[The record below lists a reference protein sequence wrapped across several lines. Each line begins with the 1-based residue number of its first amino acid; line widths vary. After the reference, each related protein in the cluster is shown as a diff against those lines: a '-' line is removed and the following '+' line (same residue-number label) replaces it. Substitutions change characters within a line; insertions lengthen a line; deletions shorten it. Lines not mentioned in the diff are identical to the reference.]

1 MRIIYPTALLALLP
15 LLVSTPAMPSMN
27 GAPAS
32 AASAASAAN
41 ASNAPNAP
49 NAIGVGPLAFSG
61 DVAALVETLHRR
73 RDEVEENVI
82 EELGQAGTREA
93 AEGLLDGY
101 EKMASIYMR
110 REILRALG
118 HYDGVADCEEIA
130 LERIANVAT
139 ASEEP
144 ELREAALEILGESRS
159 LGRHF
164 LQVIVGSPAADGVR
178 ERAFEL
184 HLALGTDED
193 LEWYRS
199 LYKPKS
205 AAGESKLDKRKRK
218 TKPKRGKEDE
228 DAPKAK
234 VVHRLASIRAAA
246 FKRIAQLLTEDELKE
261 AVAGPGAAIRA
272 GALAEL
278 MGRGTK
284 GMEALAED
292 ALDNIEEAVEVRTAG
307 ARVLVELK
315 GPKVAADLIDLAKKF
330 ITPAALRRELARLL
344 ADMDDDGVNSKLKKL
359 VGKGKDYQK
368 LFALEAVRRIED
380 EKLDKTIRRGLKDKM
395 LNVRLATIALVGE
408 RGDREATEDV
418 RKALA
423 KEKTREVSV
432 ALMDTL
438 GLLLADDDAWRQEL
452 LAFTAGGENKDGGD
466 DERRVAAIMQLGSRG
481 VASLLEQYGEWIT
494 HADWA
499 TRLAALRGLEAAR
512 EPAAL
517 PLIIGRLGAERG
529 RMAAEFQDALWR
541 LTGQPH
547 GNNERAW
554 RAWWESEGSSFRIIS
569 QAELERRN
577 QEEEDRRLKQITGGA
592 KFFGIRII
600 SHRVIFIIDVSGSMN
615 ELVRGEFAGE
625 NGAPRME
632 VAKEELAKAVEGLDE
647 EALFNI
653 VIFSSDVDAWLDAG
667 VSSAE
672 AGNKAAAKEYIERLG
687 AMGGTNLYGALR
699 SAFEDPDA
707 DTIVVLSDGEPSVGD
722 VIDPHT
728 IREDV
733 VRWNEHRGIEIHCIA
748 VGGSLDVLEW
758 IAADNGGEYVK
769 FN

>member
-1 MRIIYPTALLALLP
+1 MRLASLLATP
-15 LLVSTPAMPSMN
+15 LVPVFVLTML
-27 GAPAS
+27 APARTVAEPRLTDS
-32 AASAASAAN
+32 AA
-41 ASNAPNAP
+41 
-49 NAIGVGPLAFSG
+49 LAVTE
-61 DVAALVETLHRR
+61 DVAKLIETLHRR
-73 RDEVEENVI
+73 RDEVDEAVI
-82 EELGQAGTREA
+82 DELGQAGSREA

-118 HYDGVADCEEIA
+118 LYDGVADCEEIA
-130 LERIANVAT
+130 LEHIANVAT

-144 ELREAALEILGESRS
+144 ELRDAALDVLGASRS

-178 ERAFEL
+178 ERAFDL
-184 HLALGTDED
+184 HLALGSDED

-199 LYKPKS
+199 LYKPEK

-218 TKPKRGKEDE
+218 TKPKRGKDDE
-228 DAPKAK
+228 EAPKVK

-246 FKRIAQLLTEDELKE
+246 FGRVVGQLTDDELEE

-278 MGRGTK
+278 MKRGAK
-284 GMEALAED
+284 GVETLAED
-292 ALDNIEEAVEVRTAG
+292 ALDDIEEAVIVRAEG
-307 ARVLVELK
+307 ARILVGLK
-315 GPKVAADLIDLAKKF
+315 GPKVAADLIDLARKF
-330 ITPAALRRELARLL
+330 ITPAALRRDLARLL
-344 ADMDDDGVNSKLKKL
+344 SAMDDKGVNSKLIKL

-368 LFALEAVRRIED
+368 LFALEAVRNIED
-380 EKLDKTIRRGLKDKM
+380 GKLDKAIRRGLKDKM
-395 LNVRLATIALVGE
+395 ANVRLATIALVGE
-408 RGDREATEDV
+408 RGDTESMEDV
-418 RKALA
+418 RKALG
-423 KEKTREVSV
+423 KEKEREASV

-438 GLLLADDDAWRQEL
+438 GLLLADDDAWREEL
-452 LAFTAGGENKDGGD
+452 LAFTAGGDNKDGGD

-481 VASLLEQYGEWIT
+481 VANLLERYGEWIA
-494 HADWA
+494 HPDWA

-512 EPAAL
+512 DPSVL
-517 PLIIGRLGAERG
+517 PLIIGRLGAESG
-529 RMAAEFQDALWR
+529 RLAAEFQDALWR

-554 RAWWESEGSSFRIIS
+554 RAWWDNEGASFSIIS
-569 QAELERRN
+569 QQDLERRN
-577 QEEEDRRLKQITGGA
+577 QEEEDRRLKQITGGT

-615 ELVRGEFAGE
+615 ELTRGEFVGE

-632 VAKEELAKAVEGLDE
+632 VAKDELALAVEGLDE

-699 SAFEDPDA
+699 AAFEDPDA

-722 VIDPHT
+722 VIDPHA

-733 VRWNEHRGIEIHCIA
+733 ARWNEHRGIEIHCIA

-758 IAADNGGEYVK
+758 IAEDNGGEYVK